1 MLLRSVGVSMSA
13 EKSMLGGLPGK
24 VNHQEP
30 CFSTKVTVKSL
41 GNTAAQAYNAL
52 CKLADH

>member
-1 MLLRSVGVSMSA
+1 VLLRSVGVSMSA